1 MDASTTRYHMKFL
14 SFIALISFCS
24 INIWSQQGQ
33 QIEALTLLDPNDRTT
48 KIPYVGEKVLMI
60 VYTDPDVKDV
70 NDPLSNSI
78 KAKNFDP
85 SSYAAIGVA
94 NCEETWI
101 PNAAIRMKAKQKAE
115 QFKGSVI
122 LLDEDNILQKEWE
135 LGDCN
140 EKGVI
145 IIVGKDRH
153 IKYLKKVGTQEESRK
168 ITSEVIEIIE
178 QEVKK

>member
-1 MDASTTRYHMKFL
+1 MKIL
-14 SFIALISFCS
+14 SFIALLTLCYA
-24 INIWSQQGQ
+24 NLWSQQGQ
-33 QIEALTLLDPNDRTT
+33 KVEALTLLDPNDQIT
-48 KIPYVGEKVLMI
+48 KLPYVGEKVLMI

-78 KAKNFDP
+78 KAKKFDT
-85 SSYAAIGVA
+85 SVYSAIGIA

-115 QFKGSVI
+115 QFEGSVI
-122 LLDEDNILQKEWE
+122 LLDEDKIVEKAWQ

-140 EKGVI
+140 EKGVVI
-145 IIVGKDRH
+145 IIGKDKK
-153 IKYLKKVGTQEESRK
+153 IKYIKKIQTEEESRK
-168 ITSEVIEIIE
+168 ITSEVITIIE

>member
-1 MDASTTRYHMKFL
+1 MKIL
-14 SFIALISFCS
+14 SLIALLTLCCA
-24 INIWSQQGQ
+24 NLWSQQGQ
-33 QIEALTLLDPNDRTT
+33 KVEALTLLDPNDQIT

-60 VYTDPDVKDV
+60 VYTDPDVKDI

-78 KAKNFDP
+78 KQRNFNP
-85 SSYAAIGVA
+85 SLYSAIGIA

-115 QFKGSVI
+115 QFEGSVI
-122 LLDEDNILQKEWE
+122 LLDEDRILQKAWQ

-140 EKGVI
+140 EKGVVI
-145 IIVGKDRH
+145 IIGKDKK
-153 IKYLKKVGTQEESRK
+153 IKYIKKVETKEESRK
-168 ITSEVIEIIE
+168 ISSEVITIIE